1 MIQKTKV
8 MREISP
14 EWDRLMQLAERI
26 GTGHIKL
33 ILNEG
38 RPVQVEHVVKKIP
51 LDKGDDFRTKFGT
64 IPIA

>member
-8 MREISP
+8 MREVSP
-14 EWDRLMQLAERI
+14 EWDRLIQLAERI
-26 GTGHIKL
+26 GTGHLKL

-38 RPVQVEHVVKKIP
+38 RPVQVELVIKKIP

>member
-14 EWDRLMQLAERI
+14 EWDRLMRLAERMR
-26 GTGHIKL
+26 TGHVKL
-33 ILNEG
+33 TFNEG
-38 RPVQVEHVVKKIP
+38 RPVQVEHVVNKIA
-51 LDKGDDFRTKFGT
+51 LDKEDDFRTKFGT